1 MAKEKNQKER
11 RLVSMPRE
19 EREEMWDEV
28 FVKEEGIILT
38 FDGNL
43 NTGKIKSIA
52 DGQIYAIDGGELIKA
67 KIELRAGDKVFF
79 APVEDG
85 EGNDYAR
92 VIRIIELN
100 VGNDLA

>member
-1 MAKEKNQKER
+1 LLR
-11 RLVSMPRE
+11 
-19 EREEMWDEV
+19 
-28 FVKEEGIILT
+28 T
-38 FDGNL
+38 
-43 NTGKIKSIA
+43 
-52 DGQIYAIDGGELIKA
+52 

>member
-11 RLVSMPRE
+11 PLVSMTRE

-43 NTGKIKSIA
+43 NTGKIESVA
-52 DGQIYAIDGGELIKA
+52 DGQIYAIDGRELLRT

-100 VGNDLA
+100 VGNNLA